1 MAWGLAAAL
10 AAGCGRTPDIPS
22 AESRGLVTT
31 DPITPACDTPAL
43 PAFAIDTLARGLEVP
58 WDVAFL
64 PGGGALLTE
73 RPGRIRRIDAEGR
86 LDPEPWAVVDGLAS
100 EEVGLMGIDTRVA
113 DDGGLQVYVA
123 AAFDHAGGSAAVR
136 AAKGL
141 VRRVARLLHP
151 AWGHPRSLQV
161 LRYEVDP
168 ASGAAGPPRPLARI
182 VPQGSLH
189 GGGALAF
196 GPDGHLYLTNG
207 DGADPAPTLR
217 DDAWGG
223 RLLRFTPEGAAAPL
237 QASDRVPAV
246 VRGLRNSQAFSFSP
260 DGGRIAMLD
269 HGPTGMVNDGGRVG
283 NDEFNLVR
291 PGDDLG
297 WPIVAGAFEGGDLV
311 SPAVEWTRAIAP
323 AGMAVSWQEASP
335 WGRAAFVS
343 GLLDGRVRAV
353 RLSDGSP
360 ARVVCEEPVLDRG
373 FGRLRMVALAP
384 DGSLWVGTSNRDGR
398 GSPRADDDLLLRLR
412 PLQDE
417 GAQSEA
423 YAGTEQSRSPRSV
436 P

>member
-1 MAWGLAAAL
+1 ML
-10 AAGCGRTPDIPS
+10 AAGCGRAPDVPS
-22 AESRGLVTT
+22 AASRGIVTT
-31 DPITPACDTPAL
+31 DPVTPTCGTSGL
-43 PAFAIDTLARGLEVP
+43 PAFAVDTLARGLEVP

-73 RPGRIRRIDAEGR
+73 RPGRIRSLDADGR

-113 DDGGLQVYVA
+113 DDGRLQVYVA
-123 AAFDHAGGSAAVR
+123 AAFDHAGGSAPVR
-136 AAKGL
+136 IAKGV
-141 VRRVARLLHP
+141 VRRVARMLHP
-151 AWGHPRSLQV
+151 AWGQPRSLQI

-168 ASGAAGPPRPLARI
+168 ASGDAGLPHPLARI
-182 VPQGSLH
+182 VPEGSLH
-189 GGGALAF
+189 GGGALSF
-196 GPDGHLYLTNG
+196 GPDGHLHLTNG

-217 DDAWGG
+217 DDWWGG
-223 RLLRFTPEGAAAPL
+223 RLLRFTAEGAAAPL
-237 QASDRVPAV
+237 APSDPVPTV

-260 DGGRIAMLD
+260 DGEQILVLD
-269 HGPTGMVNDGGRVG
+269 HGPSGMANDGGRVG
-283 NDEFNLVR
+283 NDELNLVR
-291 PGDDLG
+291 AGDDLG
-297 WPIVAGAFEGGDLV
+297 WPIVAGAFDGGDLV

-323 AGMAVSWQEASP
+323 AGMAVSWDAGSP

-343 GLLDGRVRAV
+343 GLLDGRVRSV
-353 RLSDGSP
+353 RLSEGSP

-373 FGRLRMVALAP
+373 FGRLRLVALAP

-436 P
+436 S